1 MFIAIGLRS
10 MHFSHLNLTNLYS
23 WFLYLLSKSLKVL
36 SIHPFSQN
44 MNRADENSENKPVPT
59 ISDVVSGLFKGK
71 GLIET

>member
-1 MFIAIGLRS
+1 
-10 MHFSHLNLTNLYS
+10 
-23 WFLYLLSKSLKVL
+23 
-36 SIHPFSQN
+36 